1 MDQYV
6 ILAGGGHVG
15 RRTAEILGGYDYEIA
30 GIERDANR
38 CERLADD
45 RLGTIV
51 HGDAT
56 DPDVLERAEPER
68 ADVFATLTG
77 DEDTNL
83 NLCTT
88 VEERVDG
95 VRTVARTDRES
106 ESGDLADSVVSPE
119 AAGAKAAADEIL
131 GRNIRSLR
139 AATGNLDVIEVEV
152 DQGGTGRRQTAR
164 RGVVPERQSGRLRCR
179 RDGHRRAGNGTPAG
193 TALYRRRRTERRRRR
208 SALGMVIES
217 AGRLSKVDE
226 AGHG

>member
-1 MDQYV
+1 MNQYV
-6 ILAGGGHVG
+6 ILVDGGRVG

-30 GIERDANR
+30 GIERDADR

-51 HGDAT
+51 HGDVT
-56 DPDVLERAEPER
+56 DPDVLERAEPEQ
-68 ADVFATLTG
+68 ADVFAALTG

-88 VEERVDG
+88 VEERVNG

-152 DQGGTGRRQTAR
+152 DQGAPAAGKRLDKVLFPSGSQVVSGADGTDIAGPETELQPGRRYIVAAEPS
-164 RGVVPERQSGRLRCR
+164 VADDV
-179 RDGHRRAGNGTPAG
+179 
-193 TALYRRRRTERRRRR
+193 RR
-208 SALGMVIES
+208 SVW
-217 AGRLSKVDE
+217 
-226 AGHG
+226 